1 MKGIFQMKH
10 YYRVKIEKEILGEE
24 NSKETYGIEAVSM
37 DGASLRAVGGLFSR
51 LEEAERFVALCNR
64 GELSLLHIDDAV
76 ADLRYEQAT
85 ASAASLLAE

>member
-1 MKGIFQMKH
+1 MKY

-37 DGASLRAVGGLFSR
+37 GGVSLRAVGGLFSR